1 MDSHTFVLLLL
12 IGCLCLMAGSWVAA
26 APACNGGFYSKN
38 GNLVIDIQNLQ
49 SHLNCV
55 QNQHQRG

>member
-12 IGCLCLMAGSWVAA
+12 IGCLIVGCCMA
-26 APACNGGFYSKN
+26 APACNGGFYTSN
-38 GNLVIDIQNLQ
+38 GNLVIDVNNIQ

-55 QNQHQRG
+55 NRQHQNRG